1 MAQDGISVCV
11 MHCLE
16 PDMSR
21 PVTSCHVLSRPVTS
35 HVSALRL
42 LNDLQEVY
50 QKAWPD
56 RPGSEADRS
65 YSRAVALW
73 EFRIEYKYQSNSIH
87 AHFSD
92 LTSVQIL
99 SRLTYRRNWPNYSSS
114 LAETEPLNIHI
125 FSVEPASTSGRSST
139 KNGMYVTTACVW

>member
-16 PDMSR
+16 PDMS
-21 PVTSCHVLSRPVTS
+21 

-50 QKAWPD
+50 QKARPD

-65 YSRAVALW
+65 YSRAVALR
-73 EFRIEYKYQSNSIH
+73 EFRIEYKIIDNISTNPIQSMSI
-87 AHFSD
+87 F
-92 LTSVQIL
+92 LI
-99 SRLTYRRNWPNYSSS
+99 
-114 LAETEPLNIHI
+114 
-125 FSVEPASTSGRSST
+125 
-139 KNGMYVTTACVW
+139 

>member
-16 PDMSR
+16 PDMS
-21 PVTSCHVLSRPVTS
+21 

-50 QKAWPD
+50 QKARPD

-65 YSRAVALW
+65 YSRAVALR
-73 EFRIEYKYQSNSIH
+73 EFRIEYKIIVDNISTLSTNPIQSM
-87 AHFSD
+87 
-92 LTSVQIL
+92 
-99 SRLTYRRNWPNYSSS
+99 P
-114 LAETEPLNIHI
+114 I
-125 FSVEPASTSGRSST
+125 FLI
-139 KNGMYVTTACVW
+139 